1 MENNKTNI
9 IHKEKGTT
17 RDWHKEKIHL
27 IDNSF
32 VYDSP
37 GAILDSESHGNRSF
51 ESITLCSGNLIIKID
66 NQKQSISAGE
76 TIRFRTDKSHFLKNE
91 SGRMAH
97 GFMVNIL

>member
-1 MENNKTNI
+1 MKYLLVGRPNVGKSSIFNILIDNKTNI

-37 GAILDSESHGNRSF
+37 GAILDSTKEKDKKIREIIELQISSVLGKSP
-51 ESITLCSGNLIIKID
+51 TL
-66 NQKQSISAGE
+66 
-76 TIRFRTDKSHFLKNE
+76 
-91 SGRMAH
+91 
-97 GFMVNIL
+97 